1 MSDLNQCNFIGRLG
15 RDPEV
20 RYTKSGDQVTSFS
33 MAVSKKFKD
42 KNSGEQQE
50 QTEWIN
56 VVAFRNLAKIMSD
69 YLYKGSQVFVSGEYK
84 TDKWQDESGNDK
96 FSVKI
101 IANQMQMLGGKKD
114 GARPAKEEPGKE
126 AAAQNVD
133 KSDSF
138 DDDIPF

>member
-33 MAVSKKFKD
+33 IAVSKKFKD
-42 KNSGEQQE
+42 KNSGEHQE

-126 AAAQNVD
+126 AAAHNVD